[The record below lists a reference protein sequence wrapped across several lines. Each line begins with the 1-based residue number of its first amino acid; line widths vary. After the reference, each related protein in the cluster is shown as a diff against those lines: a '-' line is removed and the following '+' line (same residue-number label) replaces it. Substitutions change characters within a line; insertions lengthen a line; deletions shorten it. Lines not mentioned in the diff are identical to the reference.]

1 MSITASFDGV
11 GLGLRFAFLDD
22 VVEAIDEGRRLP
34 GVAFFEV
41 SPENH
46 MRRGGHVPA
55 AVERVAEHYRFLTHG
70 LTLSVGGLY
79 PFDDAYLAKL
89 RRFVER
95 TKSPFHSDHLCF
107 SGAGGRMLH
116 DLFPLPLTR
125 ASALHVSA
133 RIREA
138 QDLLGVPLAIENIT
152 RYFVPGE
159 RSMDEADYLAEV
171 LERSGAKLLLDVN
184 NVWVNAAN
192 DGFDALD

>member
-1 MSITASFDGV
+1 MSSIEGV

-22 VVEAIDEGRRLP
+22 VVEAIDAESPLP

-55 AVERVAEHYRFLTHG
+55 AVEQVAEHYRFLTHG
-70 LTLSVGGLY
+70 LTLSVGGLD
-79 PFDDAYLAKL
+79 PFDRAYMAEL
-89 RRFVER
+89 RRFIER
-95 TKSPFHSDHLCF
+95 SKSPFHSDHLCF

-138 QDLLGVPLAIENIT
+138 QDLLGVPLAIEPISSAAAPMPCSSMTTSRLVTACPSRISPCSVTSATATT
-152 RYFVPGE
+152 RSRCAP
-159 RSMDEADYLAEV
+159 RSP
-171 LERSGAKLLLDVN
+171 R
-184 NVWVNAAN
+184 
-192 DGFDALD
+192 